1 MHVLKYNPQIF
12 SGILIDHILHVTSLP
27 NPEISVVSSLLPHIR
42 ALTKAYP
49 RQTAG
54 HFTGKLVLMHK
65 NLKRGLNRDAA
76 GDDAKTWP
84 GLPELVFLRV
94 LGALWPTSD
103 MRHVVVSSSRLLMGS
118 YLGLCKIR
126 SLVDVASGLFLCTLF
141 LQYENRS
148 GRFVPEAI
156 NFLIDAMRSLSP
168 LRDVSPGSV
177 RNSPVSHRLNFA
189 RLCVLDTGNARALT
203 ANRPNLVATISDKRI
218 GVQTNVD
225 LLGVAVDLL
234 AQFSQS
240 YKALEGFIELYEPV
254 LQVLRDVDS
263 DVLSPALRV
272 SLQFIFGAF
281 LTLTLFKDQISRT
294 IEPIQRLIR
303 AARQARRPLCL
314 QAHKPIPIP
323 SYTPKFDSTS
333 SSYLRTR
340 DPDHERQEASKLRRQ
355 YKEERKGAIRELRKD
370 ARFLAG
376 VEQEKRRE
384 KDKAYHERM
393 KKVFGSIEVERAEEK
408 ALEREKS
415 REKRRA
421 GRK

>member
-1 MHVLKYNPQIF
+1 MF
-12 SGILIDHILHVTSLP
+12 SGVLIDHILHVASLT
-27 NPEISVVSSLLPHIR
+27 NLGISVVSGLLPHIR

-54 HFTGKLVLMHK
+54 HFIEKLVLMHK
-65 NLKRGLNRDAA
+65 NLKRGLNRGAA

-94 LGALWPTSD
+94 LGVLWPTSD
-103 MRHVVVSSSRLLMGS
+103 MRHVVVSPARLLMGS
-118 YLGLCKIR
+118 YLDLCKIR

-141 LQYENRS
+141 LQFENRS

-156 NFLIDAMRSLSP
+156 NFLINVMRSLSP
-168 LRDVSPGSV
+168 LRDVSHGSAGNPPV
-177 RNSPVSHRLNFA
+177 PQRHNSG
-189 RLCVLDTGNARALT
+189 RLCVLDMGNGGTLT
-203 ANRPNLVATISDKRI
+203 ASRPNLVAVIGDKQISA
-218 GVQTNVD
+218 QTNVD
-225 LLGVAVDLL
+225 LLGLAVDLL
-234 AQFSQS
+234 ARFSQS
-240 YKALEGFIELYEPV
+240 YKALEGFIELYQPV

-272 SLQFIFGAF
+272 RHRLIYRAF
-281 LTLTLFKDQISRT
+281 LTLTPFKDQITRT
-294 IEPIQRLIR
+294 LDSTQRLIKFS
-303 AARQARRPLCL
+303 RQARRPLCL

-323 SYTPKFDSTS
+323 SYTPKFESTS

-370 ARFLAG
+370 TRFLAG

-384 KDKAYHERM
+384 KDKAYHERI
-393 KKVFGSIEVERAEEK
+393 KKVFGSMEMERAEEK
-408 ALEREKS
+408 ALEREKA
-415 REKRRA
+415 RDKRRT